1 MYIFDECS
9 ANLILKLGTLHL
21 KLDQFI
27 WDMSIQQLVM
37 LIGYLESPATGR
49 AKRWASQYS
58 KLHVCLGVGVSV
70 C

>member
-1 MYIFDECS
+1 MFCKSY
-9 ANLILKLGTLHL
+9 LKARDLASKTRSVHLGYEHTT
-21 KLDQFI
+21 
-27 WDMSIQQLVM
+27 VM

-49 AKRWASQYS
+49 AKRWSSQYS